1 MYSYALDLVIWSS
14 VLCVN
19 ITQIDQCNSI
29 GEKKVNG
36 NNLNKESNQM
46 PSCVLSKKNSKFKVL
61 KLNQPKV

>member
-29 GEKKVNG
+29 GGKKVNG
-36 NNLNKESNQM
+36 NNLN
-46 PSCVLSKKNSKFKVL
+46 
-61 KLNQPKV
+61 